1 MPLSEHLQAEYERLS
16 GLGEYSD
23 AAAVMLH
30 LTGHMADLA
39 RRLEALEAKLG
50 PLAEMMRIANDA
62 RLLEAEP
69 PKLG

>member
-1 MPLSEHLQAEYERLS
+1 MLSVDLETEYRRLAA
-16 GLGEYSD
+16 LGEYSD
-23 AAAVMLH
+23 SAVVMLY
-30 LTGHMADLA
+30 LTGRLAEIA